1 MIKTYLVDDEQVII
15 DELLKIV
22 DWEGNGYTVCGYA
35 NDSKTA
41 LKEIEKLRP
50 MMIVC
55 DISMNGMNGLQL
67 ISEVLKVYPEM
78 GVIFLTAYDNFE
90 YAVEAIRLHVAAY
103 LMKPVQTKELV
114 KVLKEFRQKC
124 FRPLFDKFMGLA
136 LSGRADEA
144 VIKSAEKA
152 CWEYGFIRAG
162 KEYVFAVC
170 GAEREVAQEPIAA
183 YTENGRTLILM
194 EKSDAPKEDISGT
207 IFFGKPFR
215 NENNFFRYAKEAVKR
230 YEEARAAFNEETEV
244 KAVLKQM
251 LEDISVEYAE
261 KISLQSYA
269 VKYHYN
275 TSYLSEQFKAYAGVN
290 FIDYL
295 VRTRFEKAKELMK
308 DEKLSMNDVAMMVG
322 YEDYSHFSKLFKK
335 HEGYSPVEYRKNF
348 C

>member
-22 DWEGNGYTVCGYA
+22 DWEGSGYTVCGYA

-183 YTENGRTLILM
+183 YMCMWMMKAKDFVLIL
-194 EKSDAPKEDISGT
+194 KT
-207 IFFGKPFR
+207 
-215 NENNFFRYAKEAVKR
+215 
-230 YEEARAAFNEETEV
+230 
-244 KAVLKQM
+244 VL
-251 LEDISVEYAE
+251 L
-261 KISLQSYA
+261 L
-269 VKYHYN
+269 
-275 TSYLSEQFKAYAGVN
+275 
-290 FIDYL
+290 
-295 VRTRFEKAKELMK
+295 
-308 DEKLSMNDVAMMVG
+308 
-322 YEDYSHFSKLFKK
+322 
-335 HEGYSPVEYRKNF
+335 
-348 C
+348 